1 MSSLYER
8 QYRKVAELAA
18 IVDGSHSI
26 FETGG
31 TKLKVARRG
40 EGAVAFDITDGLP
53 SETGTA
59 PQKELPAEVRDGW
72 VWVCIDLCS

>member
-8 QYRKVAELAA
+8 QYRKIAELAA
-18 IVDGSHSI
+18 IADGAHSI

-31 TKLKVARRG
+31 TRLKVLRKG
-40 EGAVAFDITDGLP
+40 DGAEVFDLTEKSPGVA
-53 SETGTA
+53 SEKA
-59 PQKELPAEVRDGW
+59 LPAEVRDGW

>member
-8 QYRKVAELAA
+8 QYRKIAELAA
-18 IVDGSHSI
+18 IADGSHSV

-40 EGAVAFDITDGLP
+40 DTAVAFDITEG
-53 SETGTA
+53 SAAGTGA
-59 PQKELPAEVRDGW
+59 ASQKELPAEVREGW

>member
-8 QYRKVAELAA
+8 QYRKIAELAA

-40 EGAVAFDITDGLP
+40 EGASAFDITDLVP
-53 SETGTA
+53 SGSGAES
-59 PQKELPAEVRDGW
+59 QKELPAEVRDGW

>member
-8 QYRKVAELAA
+8 QYRKIAELAA

-40 EGAVAFDITDGLP
+40 EGAVAFDITDGVRAGADAA
-53 SETGTA
+53 S
-59 PQKELPAEVRDGW
+59 QKELPAEVRDGW